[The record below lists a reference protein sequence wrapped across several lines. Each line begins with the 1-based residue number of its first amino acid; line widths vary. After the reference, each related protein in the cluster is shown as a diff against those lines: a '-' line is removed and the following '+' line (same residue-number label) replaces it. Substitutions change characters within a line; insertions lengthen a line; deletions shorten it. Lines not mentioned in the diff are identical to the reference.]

1 MYVHS
6 WHMCVM
12 QIPLFSMGLRA
23 MVHAVTVVHT
33 FSDMDFIF
41 ASHTTSN
48 MTLTDV
54 FIAENA
60 LSSHDVD
67 SSH

>member
-33 FSDMDFIF
+33 FSNMDFN
-41 ASHTTSN
+41 SVSCTTGN

-54 FIAENA
+54 FQSRKRLE
-60 LSSHDVD
+60 
-67 SSH
+67 